1 MSDVIII
8 AGSVVI
14 AFVILLIIDFTMQ
27 GRL

>member
-8 AGSVVI
+8 AGSVFV
-14 AFVILLIIDFTMQ
+14 AFIILLIIDFTMR